1 MYVVD
6 SSVAVLLISM
16 SILIQLNYFHSPVEC
31 TVQDAAEDKGVVKE
45 QTWKKKERKELVSLK
60 QIESNSNIQ

>member
-16 SILIQLNYFHSPVEC
+16 SIFIQLNYFHSPVEC
-31 TVQDAAEDKGVVKE
+31 TVSSGCSRRQRGGQGADMEK
-45 QTWKKKERKELVSLK
+45 KKKEKNWLV
-60 QIESNSNIQ
+60 